1 MLMYKFNNI
10 TTIAFD
16 ADDTLWENENN
27 YRDTETEFCQLLN
40 DYGRPEFI
48 SSELLKTEISNIEIY
63 GYGAKSFTLSMIETA
78 IRISDGNCGSEI
90 IKRII
95 EASKELIN
103 IPIKLLPDVENT
115 LSVLSKRFK
124 LIFATKG
131 DLLDQERKLNKS
143 GLAKYFIHVEI
154 MSNKRK
160 QDYLNLMNKINVNP
174 FEFMMVGNTI
184 KSDALPVIEAGATA
198 IHIPYHITWDHE
210 KSEHNNTFISL
221 NQINQL
227 VLLFEN
233 RV

>member
-1 MLMYKFNNI
+1 MYKFNNI

-27 YRDTETEFCQLLN
+27 YRDTETEFCQLLKDFGN
-40 DYGRPEFI
+40 PEFV

-124 LIFATKG
+124 LILATKG

-184 KSDALPVIEAGATA
+184 KSDVLPVIEAGATA